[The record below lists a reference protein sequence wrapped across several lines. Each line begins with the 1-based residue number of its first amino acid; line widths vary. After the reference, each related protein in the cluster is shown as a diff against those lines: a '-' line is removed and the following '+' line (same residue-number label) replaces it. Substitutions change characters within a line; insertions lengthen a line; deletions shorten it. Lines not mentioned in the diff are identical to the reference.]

1 MDNKK
6 IAEIFSEIAKILEL
20 KGENPYR
27 VRAYQKASRI
37 LESLAE
43 DVKILAEK
51 NQLESIPG
59 VGKDLAKKI
68 EEIIKTGSLSQYEKL
83 KKEVPPGL
91 LKMMGIPGLGP
102 KTVKLIYEK
111 LGIDSLEKLEE
122 AVKKGRLR
130 RLEGIREK
138 TEENILR
145 GIEMF
150 KKGRERKPLYIALE
164 VADKF
169 LNELKKLKEVKKIEI
184 AGSLRRRKETVKDI
198 DILVVSSNPPK
209 VMKKFVNLE
218 WVKEVIAA
226 GDTKSSIISKEADL
240 QVDLRVVDKNS
251 FGSALLYFTGSK
263 EFNIKFRQIAQRKG
277 WKINEYGVFDEK
289 DKKIAGKTEEEIFQL
304 MKMQYIIPEMR
315 EDRGEIELALS
326 GKLPKVISLKD
337 IKGDFHIHSSYS
349 DGSSSIKEIA
359 LKAKELGYEF
369 VGISDHSQGLK
380 VAKGL
385 SIEKVEKKIEEIRR
399 LNEELEGI
407 KILCGSEVD
416 ILNDGSLDYP
426 DSILKKFDVVIA
438 AIHYGFKQSKS
449 QLTKRIVSA
458 CKNKYV
464 NIIAHPTGRLF
475 GQREEYPLDW
485 EEIFKAA
492 SDNNVALEINTYPDR
507 LDLNDLNCIRA
518 KKEGVKI
525 ALGSDAH
532 FLDEMRFMDLGVSVA
547 RRAGLEK
554 KDVVNT
560 WSLEKIMRW
569 LKK

>member
-6 IAEIFSEIAKILEL
+6 IAKIFSEIAKILEL

-27 VRAYQKASRI
+27 VRAYQKASRV

-59 VGKDLAKKI
+59 IGKDLAEKI
-68 EEIIKTGSLSQYEKL
+68 KEIIKTGSLSQYEKL
-83 KKEVPPGL
+83 KKETPSGL
-91 LKMMGIPGLGP
+91 LKMMEIPGLGP
-102 KTVKLIYEK
+102 KTAKLIYEK
-111 LGIDSLEKLEE
+111 LGIDSLERLEE
-122 AVKKGRLR
+122 AVKKGRLK

-164 VADKF
+164 VANKF
-169 LNELKKLKEVKKIEI
+169 LNELKKLKEVKRIEI

-198 DILVVSSNPPK
+198 DILVVSSHPSK

-218 WVKEVIAA
+218 WVKEVIAC

-240 QVDLRVVDKNS
+240 QVDLRVVDKDS

-263 EFNIKFRQIAQRKG
+263 EFNIKFRQIAQRRG

-315 EDRGEIELALS
+315 EDRGEIELALA

-337 IKGDFHIHSSYS
+337 IKGDFHVHSLYS
-349 DGSSSIKEIA
+349 DGVSSIREIA

-369 VGISDHSQGLK
+369 VGICDHSQGLK
-380 VAKGL
+380 VANGL
-385 SIEKVEKKIEEIRR
+385 SPERVEKKIEEIRR
-399 LNEELEGI
+399 LNEELGGI

-426 DSILKKFDVVIA
+426 DSVLKKFDVVIA

-492 SDNNVALEINTYPDR
+492 KDNNVALEINTYPNR
-507 LDLNDLNCIRA
+507 LDLSDLNCIRA

-554 KDVVNT
+554 KDVVNA
-560 WSLEKIMRW
+560 WSLEEIIRW

>member
-43 DVKILAEK
+43 DIKILAEK

-59 VGKDLAKKI
+59 IGKDLAKKI
-68 EEIIKTGSLSQYEKL
+68 EEIIKTGSLLQYEKL
-83 KKEVPPGL
+83 KKEIPPGL
-91 LKMMGIPGLGP
+91 LKMMEIPGLGP

-122 AVKKGRLR
+122 AVRRGKLR
-130 RLEGIREK
+130 KLEGIREK

-150 KKGRERKPLYIALE
+150 KKGKERKPLYVALE

-169 LNELKKLKEVKKIEI
+169 LGELKKLKEVKKIEV

-198 DILVVSSNPPK
+198 DILVVSSNSSE
-209 VMKKFVNLE
+209 VMRKFINLE
-218 WVKEVIAA
+218 WVKEVIAS
-226 GDTKSSIISKEADL
+226 GETKSSVISKEADL
-240 QVDLRVVDKNS
+240 QVDLRVVDKDS

-263 EFNIKFRQIAQRKG
+263 EFNIKFRQIAQRRG

-289 DKKIAGKTEEEIFQL
+289 GRKIAGKTEEEIFQL

-315 EDRGEIELALS
+315 EDRGEIELALA

-337 IKGDFHIHSSYS
+337 VKGDFHIHSSYS

-385 SIEKVEKKIEEIRR
+385 SIEKVERKIEEIRR

-560 WSLEKIMRW
+560 WSLEEIMKW

>member
-91 LKMMGIPGLGP
+91 LKMMEIPGLGP

-164 VADKF
+164 VANKF

-198 DILVVSSNPPK
+198 DILVVSSNPSK

-218 WVKEVIAA
+218 WVKEVIAC

-240 QVDLRVVDKNS
+240 QVDLRVVDKDS

-263 EFNIKFRQIAQRKG
+263 EFNIKFRQIAQRRG
-277 WKINEYGVFDEK
+277 WKINEYGVFALTKGKEK
-289 DKKIAGKTEEEIFQL
+289 KVAGRTEEEIFKL
-304 MKMQYIIPEMR
+304 FKMPFVAPELR
-315 EDRGEIELALS
+315 EDRGEVELALKN
-326 GKLPKVISLKD
+326 KLPKIID
-337 IKGDFHIHSSYS
+337 
-349 DGSSSIKEIA
+349 
-359 LKAKELGYEF
+359 
-369 VGISDHSQGLK
+369 
-380 VAKGL
+380 
-385 SIEKVEKKIEEIRR
+385 RR
-399 LNEELEGI
+399 
-407 KILCGSEVD
+407 
-416 ILNDGSLDYP
+416 NDGQEGFSGSRFEKASGGDECGVEWNGSG
-426 DSILKKFDVVIA
+426 DDRVRTERTGIA
-438 AIHYGFKQSKS
+438 IG
-449 QLTKRIVSA
+449 
-458 CKNKYV
+458 
-464 NIIAHPTGRLF
+464 
-475 GQREEYPLDW
+475 GQ
-485 EEIFKAA
+485 
-492 SDNNVALEINTYPDR
+492 
-507 LDLNDLNCIRA
+507 
-518 KKEGVKI
+518 
-525 ALGSDAH
+525 
-532 FLDEMRFMDLGVSVA
+532 
-547 RRAGLEK
+547 
-554 KDVVNT
+554 
-560 WSLEKIMRW
+560 
-569 LKK
+569 